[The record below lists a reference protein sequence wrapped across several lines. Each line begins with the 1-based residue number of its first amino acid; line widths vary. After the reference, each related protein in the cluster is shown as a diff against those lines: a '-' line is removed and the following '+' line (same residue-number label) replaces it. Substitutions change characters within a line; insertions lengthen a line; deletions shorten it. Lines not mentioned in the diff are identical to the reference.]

1 MFRPVAQIPL
11 DYSVFKDKKSIFS
24 WAPSGAIIFG
34 NGAAAKTGE
43 ELKKL
48 GVKKAVLVTDQ
59 GLVKVGI
66 AGKVIESVKN
76 AGIALAVYDQCEADS
91 SVETVEKITE
101 LLDGADVVIGLGG
114 GSSMDPAKAAAIVA
128 TNGGSIRDYQGCDKF
143 EKAPLPIVAIP
154 TAAGTGS
161 ECTPF
166 AVIADRQREWKM
178 PIGGTGIMPA
188 LAICD
193 PELTYSLPAS
203 ITAATGMDALTHA
216 IEAYTSRCTEPIS
229 DALASQA
236 IRLIAHAIRP
246 AVFRG
251 DSDKDA
257 RYDMM
262 MGAMLGGYAFT
273 SASLGISHCMA
284 HPLGAQYH
292 VPHGVA
298 NALCLPVVME
308 FNMGAWPER
317 YADIAGFFGVDT
329 YGMSVREAAKAGVEC
344 VYELLE
350 DMPVKPL
357 EAYGVTEESLD
368 RLADD
373 AMLGGDRPN
382 NARMT
387 TKEDFIKL
395 YRKVM
400 TLKKEK

>member
-1 MFRPVAQIPL
+1 MFRPVAQLSL
-11 DYSVFKDKKSIFS
+11 DYSLFKDKKSIFA
-24 WAPSGAIIFG
+24 WAPSGAILFG
-34 NGAAAKTGE
+34 NGASAKTGE

-48 GVKKAVLVTDQ
+48 GVKKAVLVTDPM
-59 GLVKVGI
+59 LVKVGI
-66 AGKVIESVKN
+66 AERVIRSIRD
-76 AGIALAVYDQCEADS
+76 AGVELEVYDQCEADS
-91 SVETVEKITE
+91 SVETVDKVVALTK
-101 LLDGADVVIGLGG
+101 GADVLVGLGG
-114 GSSMDPAKAAAIVA
+114 GSSLDPAKAAAIVS

-143 EKAPLPIVAIP
+143 TVAPLPVVAIP

-161 ECTPF
+161 ECTPY
-166 AVIADRQREWKM
+166 AVIADRQRAWKM
-178 PIGGTGIMPA
+178 PIGGSAIMPA

-203 ITAATGMDALTHA
+203 VTAATGMDALTHA

-229 DALASQA
+229 DALAMQA

-246 AVFRG
+246 AVYRG

-262 MGAMLGGYAFT
+262 MGAMLAGYAFT
-273 SASLGISHCMA
+273 TANLGISHSMA

-317 YADIAGFFGVDT
+317 YADIAGFFGENT
-329 YGMSVREAAKAGVEC
+329 AGLSVRDAAKRGVAC
-344 VYELLE
+344 VYELLD
-350 DMPVKPL
+350 DMPIKPL
-357 EAYGVTEESLD
+357 EFYGVTEASLD

-373 AMLGGDRPN
+373 AMKGGDRPN

-387 TKEDFIKL
+387 TRDDFIQL

-400 TLKKEK
+400 ALKK